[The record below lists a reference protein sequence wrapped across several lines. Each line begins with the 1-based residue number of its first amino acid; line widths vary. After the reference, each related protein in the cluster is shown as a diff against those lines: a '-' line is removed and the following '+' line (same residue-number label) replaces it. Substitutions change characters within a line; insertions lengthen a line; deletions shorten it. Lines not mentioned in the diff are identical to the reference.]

1 MSKKKFNVGDVVIL
15 TPHKL
20 PRIGVVV
27 DNNVKSAYD
36 VIKVH
41 LIGYNIA
48 HKFATKDL
56 KKLTD
61 DQ

>member
-1 MSKKKFNVGDVVIL
+1 MPKKKFNVGDVVML

-27 DNNVKSAYD
+27 DNNVKRDCDVVKVYLAKYNKAYD
-36 VIKVH
+36 FLKE
-41 LIGYNIA
+41 
-48 HKFATKDL
+48 DL